1 MTYEELKEWAE
12 LHEASPLEWVDED
25 IEEDID
31 DYPELQAEQDEMIL
45 WNL

>member
-12 LHEASPLEWVDED
+12 LHEASPLEWVED
-25 IEEDID
+25 DID
-31 DYPELQAEQDEMIL
+31 DYPELQAEQDEAIL